1 MRQPLTGQFRDRS
14 DAGRVLSEYLLVYR
28 DNPQVLVLG
37 LPRGGV
43 PVAYE
48 VAQALRASL
57 DVFLVRK
64 LGVPNQPELAMG
76 AIASGGI
83 RVLNQGVIRELEIS
97 RSMIETVAAHESSEL
112 QRRERTYRGM
122 RPMPKIE
129 GRDVIL
135 IDDGLATGS
144 TMRAAIASLRQH
156 NPGRIVVASPVG
168 ARNTC
173 DELRKEVDEVVCAHT
188 PEPFVAV
195 GRWYRDFSP
204 IMDREIRDLLEQAEV
219 EVMAR

>member
-1 MRQPLTGQFRDRS
+1 
-14 DAGRVLSEYLLVYR
+14 
-28 DNPQVLVLG
+28 
-37 LPRGGV
+37 
-43 PVAYE
+43 
-48 VAQALRASL
+48 L

-173 DELRKEVDEVVCAHT
+173 DELRKEVDEIVCAHT

>member
-173 DELRKEVDEVVCAHT
+173 DELRKEVDEIVCAHT